1 MPNVLDSPLLDLEG
15 TQVLVN
21 ETKSLVTNTINSL
34 DSSISH
40 ENKKAISS
48 FELENGKIKAT
59 STQKITLADVALS
72 GNASDVSITDSGD
85 NFTATNVEDALE
97 ELAEGKGDNINFN
110 ESTSKLQLRS
120 GNTLLDEVTIPGGSG
135 VKIGD
140 VTGATASVTAKE
152 VSLIWS
158 DPENVVVSGVVLARW
173 GGTLVVRKA
182 GSAPTSRT
190 DGTTVVNN
198 TTRNQ
203 YSSTPFVDD
212 DSTLAYDTTYYYR
225 FFPYTDGY
233 DYTDGS
239 SVSVT
244 PTRIVITTIPSQ
256 SGTITYDGTEKTPT
270 WSGYD
275 SDKMTILLTP
285 QIDAGTYQASFTPKE
300 GYCWQGGSTSAQ
312 TVNWTID
319 KANLIKP
326 EQSGSLTYDGTVQTC
341 VWNSNYDSTKMTVSG
356 NTGTNAGSYT
366 ATFAIIDSSN
376 YQWSDGSIT
385 NKTST
390 WSIGKATGSFTLG
403 SNSVTL
409 NSSTLSANVAFTKV
423 GDGTLSV
430 QSSDTS
436 VATATISGSN
446 IVISSV
452 NSTTGTA
459 TITVSL
465 SATTNYSAPANQTI
479 AVTAQFVTIYGA
491 EWDGSSSPAWTRT
504 DAAANF
510 SDPNPYYVGMSGSPS
525 SPFDN
530 CMPWSGMKIVEDSEA
545 GTLVE
550 IPKFWYKWTRSG
562 SSMKLQIADAAVDGF
577 LVSPA
582 HADRGDNKGERDKV
596 YVGRYHCGDTAY
608 KSVSGQSQKVSITR
622 ADARGSISNLGSTI
636 WQYDYA
642 MLWTIRMLYLV
653 EYANWNSQDK
663 IGYGCSASGSV
674 ANNGQTDSMSY
685 HTGTTASSR
694 TSYGFTQYRH
704 IEGLWDNIFD
714 WCDGIYFSG
723 TYVFATKNPASFSD
737 SSGGTNVGTRATTGS
752 KCIKSWTNPTASG
765 FEYALYPSAVV
776 SDSDYA
782 TYVCDRCFYSS
793 SGVVLYVGGDY
804 SPGQAYGLFYL
815 SGVLPAS
822 NAYGDIGCR
831 LQKLP

>member
-1 MPNVLDSPLLDLEG
+1 MPNVLDSPLLNLEG
-15 TQVLVN
+15 TQVLVD
-21 ETKSLVTNTINSL
+21 ETKNLVTNTINSL

-48 FELENGKIKAT
+48 FELENGKIKAS

-244 PTRIVITTIPSQ
+244 PTRIVITTVPSQ
-256 SGTITYDGTEKTPT
+256 SGTLTYDGTEKTPT

-275 SDKMTILLTP
+275 SDKMTILITP
-285 QIDAGTYQASFTPKE
+285 QTDAGTYQASFTPKE

-341 VWNSNYDSTKMTVSG
+341 VWDSNYDNTKMTVSG

-376 YQWSDGSIT
+376 YQWSDGSVLD
-385 NKTST
+385 KTST

-409 NSSTLSANVAFTKV
+409 NSSTLSTNVSFTTV
-423 GDGTLSV
+423 GDGVLSV

-459 TITVSL
+459 TVTVSL

-491 EWDGSSSPAWTRT
+491 QWDGSSTTAWSRT
-504 DAAANF
+504 DASANF
-510 SDPNPYYVGMSGSPS
+510 SDPSPAVNNGTGS

-530 CMPWSGMKIVEDSEA
+530 LMPWSGMVKVEDATA
-545 GTLVE
+545 GTLVR
-550 IPKFWYKWTRSG
+550 IPKFWYKWTYSG
-562 SSMKLQIADAAVDGF
+562 SSMKLQIADGAVDGF

-582 HADRGDNKGERDKV
+582 HADRGDGKGERDYV
-596 YVGRYHCGDTAY
+596 YVGRYHCATSTY
-608 KSVSGQSQKVSITR
+608 KSTTGVKPANNYTR
-622 ADARGSISNLGSTI
+622 ASFRSYIHNLGSDI
-636 WQYDYA
+636 WQYDFA
-642 MLWTIRMLYLV
+642 MYWTICMLYLV
-653 EYANWNSQDK
+653 EFADWNSQAK
-663 IGYGCSASGSV
+663 IGYGCGNGSAAENAGL
-674 ANNGQTDSMSY
+674 TDAMQY
-685 HTGTTASSR
+685 HTGTNAASR
-694 TSYGFTQYRH
+694 TTYGHTQYRY
-704 IEGLWDNIFD
+704 IEDLWGNVYD
-714 WCDGIYFSG
+714 WCDGIYFSSSSI
-723 TYVFATKNPASFSD
+723 YVIKNPSSFSD
-737 SSGGTNVGTRATTGS
+737 TSGGTYIGTRPTSSNYISAWNKPTT
-752 KCIKSWTNPTASG
+752 SG
-765 FEYALYPSAVV
+765 FEYALYPSVV
-776 SDSDYA
+776 NGTES
-782 TYVCDRCFYSS
+782 TYVCDYCGYHS
-793 SGVVLYVGGDY
+793 SGVVLRVGGNY
-804 SPGQAYGLFYL
+804 VQSQGYGLFCLYGSVSASSKG
-815 SGVLPAS
+815 SGVGS
-822 NAYGDIGCR
+822 R